1 MTKKMISLILAILII
16 CASVPLTAVQAFA
29 LDLPPATGFEN
40 AEPIALGET
49 KKLIFEDRGKTVLLK
64 FTAPE
69 DGEYVLRVD
78 QYIDHKIAVYDQ
90 NYWNYSTKFGYGQ
103 NTLVNPLKAGETV
116 YFDCGFPNG
125 SFSGYINVGGSY
137 TYSYSVTMLACPKA
151 TGMHWKSFIKELNR
165 KTGDKDNGVNIE
177 FEPDYAKAE
186 DVFWTSDDPDIVE
199 INRWG
204 RYECKAAGSTVLRA
218 HTESG
223 LECSIPIN
231 VTDYEVFA
239 PGETK
244 TVVYDH
250 NARIPKYLIVPEKS
264 GMYTFKSDS
273 ESRIHAW
280 INDENKNSVASV
292 DTENFNLSCYL
303 EAGKKYYFS
312 ANLFRGDGTFD
323 VTAEYNAVYITG
335 IEVLSPPNNTNP
347 DFERFDEFP
356 ECEGLKLRTTWSDGQ
371 TVDWTYGTDG
381 LEIRG
386 YELNLRYDQDYV
398 FGEDT
403 VDIFIVATCGGMS
416 TQIKLEPTPVPK
428 KIDLGEYN
436 VNEQEFLNAADG
448 ERMIADIDLTGK
460 DYDRFFN
467 EMGIAPESFGKSLIF
482 NDMYTLTNENNI
494 KMCLTKAQIYKAAEL
509 DCVENLGVSPDPDN
523 WSTLQCTKGD
533 VNGDKSLDITDAV
546 NIQRYAVDK
555 TKFSAT
561 QENLGDFNNDG
572 KCDALDSTAIQRALV
587 SE

>member
-1 MTKKMISLILAILII
+1 MKKKMISLILAVLII
-16 CASVPLTAVQAFA
+16 CASIPLSAVQVFA
-29 LDLPPATGFEN
+29 LDLPPATGFDN

-49 KKLIFEDRGKTVLLK
+49 KKLDVESGMTSLLK

-69 DGEYVLRVD
+69 DGEYVLLADTGISYMNGNFR
-78 QYIDHKIAVYDQ
+78 IAVYDQ
-90 NYWNYSTKFGYGQ
+90 NYWNFWTKTG
-103 NTLVNPLKAGETV
+103 NNPKMPIELKAGETV
-116 YFDCGFPNG
+116 YFDCGFAE
-125 SFSGYINVGGSY
+125 GSY
-137 TYSYSVTMLACPKA
+137 CSSYYVTMLACPNA
-151 TGMHWKSFIKELNR
+151 TGMKMKTWRDELNH
-165 KTGDKDNGVNIE
+165 KTGDKGYSLSVK
-177 FEPDYAKAE
+177 FEPDYAKSE
-186 DVFWTSDDPDIVE
+186 DVFWTSDNPDIVE
-199 INRWG
+199 IDRWG
-204 RYECKAAGSTVLRA
+204 RYECKTAGSTVLRA

-244 TVVYDH
+244 TVEYIRD
-250 NARIPKYLIVPEKS
+250 AKTPTYLIVPEKS
-264 GMYTFKSDS
+264 GTYTFKSDS
-273 ESRIHAW
+273 ESRIHGW
-280 INDENKNSVASV
+280 IVDEKHNTVAS
-292 DTENFNLSCYL
+292 DDSENFNISCSL

-312 ANLFRGDGTFD
+312 AYMHDGDGTFE
-323 VTAEYNAVYITG
+323 VTEEYDPVYITG

-371 TVDWTYGTDG
+371 TVDWTFDKDDLY
-381 LEIRG
+381 IRG
-386 YELNLRYDQDYV
+386 FEVNLKYDQDYV
-398 FGEDT
+398 FGEDY
-403 VDIFIVATCGGMS
+403 VDIFIVASCGGMS

-428 KIDLGEYN
+428 KIDLEEYD
-436 VNEQEFLNAADG
+436 VNEDEFLAAANG
-448 ERMIADIDLTGK
+448 ERMIADIDLTGE
-460 DYDRFFN
+460 DYERFFK

-555 TKFSAT
+555 TEFSDK
-561 QENLGDFNNDG
+561 QKELGDFNTDG
-572 KCDALDSTAIQRALV
+572 GCDALDATAIQKALV
-587 SE
+587 AE

>member
-1 MTKKMISLILAILII
+1 MISLILAVLII
-16 CASVPLTAVQAFA
+16 CASVPLSAVQAFA
-29 LDLPPATGFEN
+29 LDMPPATGFDN

-49 KKLIFEDRGKTVLLK
+49 KKLIFEDPGKTVLLK

-69 DGEYVLRVD
+69 DGEYVLRVEE
-78 QYIDHKIAVYDQ
+78 YVSRKIAVYDQ
-90 NYWNYSTKFGYGQ
+90 NYWNYSTQFGYGQ

-116 YFDCGFPNG
+116 YFDCGF
-125 SFSGYINVGGSY
+125 SSGYYSGHINADGSI

-151 TGMHWKSFIKELNR
+151 TGMHVKSFVKELNH
-165 KTGDKDNGVNIE
+165 KTGSKNSSVHVE

-186 DVFWTSDDPDIVE
+186 DVFWTSDNPDIVE
-199 INRWG
+199 IDRWG

-244 TVVYDH
+244 TIVYDK
-250 NARIPKYLIVPEKS
+250 NAKDAPVYIVVPEKS
-264 GMYTFKSDS
+264 GTYTFKSDS

-280 INDENKNSVASV
+280 INDENKNTVASV
-292 DTENFNLSCYL
+292 DGESFNLSCSL
-303 EAGKKYYFS
+303 EAGKKYYFRAYMHDGS
-312 ANLFRGDGTFD
+312 GTFN
-323 VTAEYNAVYITG
+323 VTAEYDPVYITG
-335 IEVLSPPNNTNP
+335 IEVLSPPDNTDP
-347 DFERFDEFP
+347 DFERFDEIP

-371 TVDWTYGTDG
+371 TVDWTYGIDG
-381 LEIRG
+381 PNIRG
-386 YELNLRYDQDYV
+386 FEVNLKYDQDYV
-398 FGEDT
+398 FGEDY

-436 VNEQEFLNAADG
+436 VNEQEFLNAANG
-448 ERMIADIDLTGK
+448 ERMIADIDLTGE
-460 DYDRFFN
+460 DYERFFK
-467 EMGIAPESFGKSLIF
+467 EMGIAPESLGKSLIF

>member
-1 MTKKMISLILAILII
+1 MKKKMISLILAILII
-16 CASVPLTAVQAFA
+16 CASVPLSAVQAFA
-29 LDLPPATGFEN
+29 LDMPPATGFDN

-49 KKLIFEDRGKTVLLK
+49 KTLEFEERGQTVLLK
-64 FTAPE
+64 FTVPE
-69 DGEYVLRVD
+69 DGEYVLAADTSDSYVK
-78 QYIDHKIAVYDQ
+78 DHFRIEVYDQ
-90 NYWNYSTKFGYGQ
+90 NYWDFW
-103 NTLVNPLKAGETV
+103 TLTCFLPKLPFALKAGETV
-116 YFDCGFPNG
+116 YFDCGLG
-125 SFSGYINVGGSY
+125 KGYYRSSY
-137 TYSYSVTMLACPKA
+137 NVTMLACPEP
-151 TGMHWKSFIKELNR
+151 TGMRFATSRKELNQ
-165 KTGDKDNGVNIE
+165 KTGDKNWDVDVK
-177 FEPDYAKAE
+177 FEPEYAKE
-186 DVFWTSDDPDIVE
+186 QDIFWTSDDPDIVE
-199 INRWG
+199 ITECWSYSA
-204 RYECKAAGSTVLRA
+204 RYECKAAGSTVIRA

-244 TVVYDH
+244 TIEYIHDMRAPTYV
-250 NARIPKYLIVPEKS
+250 IVPEKS
-264 GMYTFKSDS
+264 GMYTFKSAS
-273 ESRIHAW
+273 ESKINAW
-280 INDENKNSVASV
+280 INDENKNTVASAKS
-292 DTENFNLSCYL
+292 ENLSLNCCL

-312 ANLFRGDGTFD
+312 AILDLIRGSGTFD
-323 VTAEYNAVYITG
+323 VTAEYDPVYITG

-347 DFERFDEFP
+347 EFERFDEFP

-371 TVDWTYGTDG
+371 TVDWTFDKNDLY
-381 LEIRG
+381 IRG
-386 YELNLRYDQDYV
+386 FEVNLKYDQDYV
-398 FGEDT
+398 FGEDY

-428 KIDLGEYN
+428 KIDLEEYD
-436 VNEQEFLNAADG
+436 VNEDEFLAAANG
-448 ERMIADIDLTGK
+448 ERMIADIDLTGE
-460 DYDRFFN
+460 DYERFFK
-467 EMGIAPESFGKSLIF
+467 EMGIAPESLGKSLIF

>member
-1 MTKKMISLILAILII
+1 MKKKMISLMLAILII
-16 CASVPLTAVQAFA
+16 CTALPLSAVQAFA
-29 LDLPPATGFEN
+29 LDMPPATGFDN

-49 KKLIFEDRGKTVLLK
+49 KKLEFAERGQTVLLK
-64 FTAPE
+64 FTVPE
-69 DGEYVLRVD
+69 DGEYILLPDTSNSYVNEHYR
-78 QYIDHKIAVYDQ
+78 IEVYDQ
-90 NYWNYSTKFGYGQ
+90 TYWDFWICNHYTPKLPFAL
-103 NTLVNPLKAGETV
+103 TAGETV
-116 YFDCGFPNG
+116 YFDCGFYKG
-125 SFSGYINVGGSY
+125 RYRS
-137 TYSYSVTMLACPKA
+137 SYSVTMLACPKA
-151 TGMHWKSFIKELNR
+151 TGMHMKSNTKELNR
-165 KTGDKDNGVNIE
+165 KTGDKGCDVDVE
-177 FEPDYAKAE
+177 LEPYYAKDE
-186 DVFWTSDDPDIVE
+186 HIFWTSDDPDIVKITE
-199 INRWG
+199 CWSYSA
-204 RYECKAAGSTVLRA
+204 RYECKAAGSTVIRA

-244 TVVYDH
+244 TIEYIYNMRVPTYV
-250 NARIPKYLIVPEKS
+250 IVPEKS
-264 GMYTFKSDS
+264 GMYTFKSAS
-273 ESRIHAW
+273 ESKIKAW
-280 INDENKNSVASV
+280 ITDENKNTVASA
-292 DTENFNLSCYL
+292 ESENLSLSCCL

-312 ANLFRGDGTFD
+312 AILDLFRDSGIFN
-323 VTAEYNAVYITG
+323 VTAEYDPVYITG

-347 DFERFDEFP
+347 EFERFDEFP
-356 ECEGLKLRTTWSDGQ
+356 ECEGLELRTTWSDGQ
-371 TVDWTYGTDG
+371 TVDWTFDKNDLY
-381 LEIRG
+381 IRG
-386 YELNLRYDQDYV
+386 FEVNLKYDQDYV
-398 FGEDT
+398 FGEDY
-403 VDIFIVATCGGMS
+403 VDILIVASCGGMS

-509 DCVENLGVSPDPDN
+509 DCVENLGVSPDTDN